1 MSKKPKII
9 RPFIVT
15 KDPMVQSLLHKFAKR
30 SEDGILKYK
39 KTMAQANKLVEGQG
53 CKVVFRK
60 GEDVRCMHYCRV
72 NEFCDHYMNVK
83 F

>member
-39 KTMAQANKLVEGQG
+39 KTMAQANKPIE
-53 CKVVFRK
+53 
-60 GEDVRCMHYCRV
+60 
-72 NEFCDHYMNVK
+72 
-83 F
+83 

>member
-1 MSKKPKII
+1 MLDKRKTAKTVLPT
-9 RPFIVT
+9 REEM
-15 KDPMVQSLLHKFAKR
+15 DPY
-30 SEDGILKYK
+30 LK
-39 KTMAQANKLVEGQG
+39 ANKMVEGQG